1 VAGVRHQDVV
11 DELRAAGCVFA
22 EDEARLLLEAA
33 DADVPTLL
41 ARRVA
46 GEPLEHVVG
55 WVAFAGDRLAV
66 APGVFV
72 PRRRTELLARV
83 AADATLDGAVVV
95 ELCCG
100 VGAVAHVVATRR
112 RPRRVVAVDIDP
124 AATACAR
131 VNLPDALVLTGDL
144 VAPLPT
150 ELRAAVDV
158 LVANAPYVPTRAVGT
173 MPREAR
179 DHEPHRALDGGTD
192 GLDVARRIVDAAPDW
207 LAPHGVLAIETS
219 AAQAPA
225 LTGAMQT
232 VGLTTRVVVDDDLGG
247 VVAIGRAPRRTN
259 RPDASLT
266 SGTARPGPGTDTEA
280 STT

>member
-1 VAGVRHQDVV
+1 MAATLHQDVV

-22 EDEARLLLEAA
+22 EDEARILSEAD
-33 DADVPTLL
+33 DADIPALV

-66 APGVFV
+66 ASGVFV

-83 AADATLDGAVVV
+83 AADATHDGAVVV

-100 VGAVAHVVATRR
+100 IGAVAHTVTTRR
-112 RPRRVVAVDIDP
+112 RPSRVVAVDIDP

-144 VAPLPT
+144 FTPLPAD
-150 ELRAAVDV
+150 LLGVVDV
-158 LVANAPYVPTRAVGT
+158 LVANAPYVPTEAVGT

-179 DHEPHRALDGGTD
+179 DHEPHHALDGGAD
-192 GLDVARRIVDAAPDW
+192 GLDIARRIVDGARAW
-207 LAPHGVLAIETS
+207 LAPGGSLAIETS
-219 AAQAPA
+219 SSQAPA
-225 LTGAMQT
+225 LTAAMGT
-232 VGLTTRVVVDDDLGG
+232 VGLVADTVTDDDLGG
-247 VVAIGRAPRRTN
+247 VVVVGRAP
-259 RPDASLT
+259 
-266 SGTARPGPGTDTEA
+266 
-280 STT
+280 